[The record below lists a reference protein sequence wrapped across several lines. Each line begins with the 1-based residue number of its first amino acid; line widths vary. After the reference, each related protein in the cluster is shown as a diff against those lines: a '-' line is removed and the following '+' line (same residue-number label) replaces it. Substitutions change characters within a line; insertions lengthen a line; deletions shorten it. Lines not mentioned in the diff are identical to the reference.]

1 MAAVMSNHPRIAR
14 KITATLFASQS
25 FGSAGIIAG
34 NTVAAIVGAQ
44 LSGTPA
50 LAGIPGAVQFAGTAF
65 AAFLVGILMEKTG
78 RRIGMV
84 IGIFAGAIGAAIS
97 VLAII
102 SNSFGLFLGGLALF
116 GMALASLQLSRFAAA
131 EVHPPQTRGRAIAYV
146 ILGGTVGSIAGP
158 LLVGPSGRIAHS
170 MGQDELAGPYI
181 AAFAAVV
188 MAAIVVFVWLR
199 PDPKDVGHRIAAEFS
214 EFKAKVGPTR
224 PLLQIITSPGAVA
237 AIVSMMV
244 GQSVMLLV
252 MGMTG
257 LHMRA
262 NGHLLTSVSL
272 VMSAHTFGMFA
283 FSIISGRLTDKW
295 GRIPVI
301 LCGAGILA
309 AGSVVAAFSS
319 EIVPLAISL
328 FFVGLGWNFC
338 YVGGSALLSDQL
350 TPEERSRTQGVN
362 DLLIYLSSAG
372 VSVGSGVLFAT
383 LGYGGIGITGAV
395 ISLVLLLS
403 VSLWAFAGR
412 KHPAGR

>member
-1 MAAVMSNHPRIAR
+1 MSNHPRIAR